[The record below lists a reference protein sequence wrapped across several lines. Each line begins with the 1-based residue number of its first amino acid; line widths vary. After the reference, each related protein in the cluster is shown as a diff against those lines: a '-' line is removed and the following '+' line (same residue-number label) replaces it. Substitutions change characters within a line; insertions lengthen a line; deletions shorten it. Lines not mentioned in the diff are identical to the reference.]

1 MGYRRR
7 NRGRADWPAP
17 PAEYLIS
24 LAENV
29 RQARRQSR
37 QDARRGGFTLG
48 LAPAAIVAV
57 VLALAGIV
65 GAGTATGA
73 GGGVVHAVASIV
85 VNSGPSSS
93 ANADSGQYDQY
104 DTECE
109 GADQELRTLDRQ
121 QLSERQL
128 LLQAQTAPHRGL
140 SGDSLRAKL
149 VQERHAL
156 EDHQQAARRVLSA
169 KQDRCDGEYGNGE
182 HGGDH
187 DGGGNGEHGGG
198 NHDGGG
204 ND

>member
-7 NRGRADWPAP
+7 NRGRADWPVP

-37 QDARRGGFTLG
+37 RDARRGGFTLG

-85 VNSGPSSS
+85 VNGGSSSS
-93 ANADSGQYDQY
+93 ANQDTGQYDQY
-104 DTECE
+104 DNQC
-109 GADQELRTLDRQ
+109 GNADQELTALDRQ
-121 QLSERQL
+121 QLGERQR
-128 LLQAQTAPHRGL
+128 LLQAQTAPHAGL
-140 SGDSLRAKL
+140 SG
-149 VQERHAL
+149 HAL
-156 EDHQQAARRVLSA
+156 RTRLAQEQRALADHQRAALGVLSA
-169 KQDRCDGEYGNGE
+169 TQDRCDGEYGNGSGKDGE
-182 HGGDH
+182 HDGGDH
-187 DGGGNGEHGGG
+187 DGGGN
-198 NHDGGG
+198 DGG
-204 ND
+204 NDD